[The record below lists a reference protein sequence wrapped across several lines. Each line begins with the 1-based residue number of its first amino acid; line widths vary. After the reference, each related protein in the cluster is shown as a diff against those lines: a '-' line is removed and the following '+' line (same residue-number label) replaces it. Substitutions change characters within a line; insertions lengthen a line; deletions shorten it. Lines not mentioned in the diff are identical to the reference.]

1 MEEMPLLNFVLSCCV
16 VRRFESDQEAFEM
29 ARSVYRDGILKIW
42 QGQIASWPHGIARR
56 QFSFWFFV
64 RLS

>member
-42 QGQIASWPHGIARR
+42 
-56 QFSFWFFV
+56 
-64 RLS
+64 